1 MFKETKKG
9 IKVKLNFNK
18 IDVPNKDEN
27 SFFVEDNGR
36 SMFDAIYSISQNE
49 KILDLSI
56 ISFRISKADLS
67 TLELMNF
74 DFKIKLF
81 LSDSIKTMVVGT
93 FNYLIDN
100 PNFETHYDNYHEKSV
115 FVRTENNYY
124 FLTSSGNFNPDGKI
138 ESLYFFNSLELY
150 QNLLPL

>member
-9 IKVKLNFNK
+9 VKVKFNFNK
-18 IDVPNKDEN
+18 IDVPKKDEN

-67 TLELMNF
+67 TLKLMNF

-93 FNYLIDN
+93 FNYLVDN
-100 PNFETHYDNYHEKSV
+100 TNFETRYDNYHEKSV

-138 ESLYFFNSLELY
+138 ESLYFFNSKELY
-150 QNLLPL
+150 ENLLPL